1 MLHKFF
7 DKKIRSGANVN
18 ENLKEGKS
26 IHGLKIINIWAA
38 DLAKIRSL
46 STKNW
51 DVRYY
56 MSYKFAPNRVGL
68 SLCRVKKLE
77 QLLMVVLK

>member
-1 MLHKFF
+1 MLLKFF

-38 DLAKIRSL
+38 DLAKMGSL
-46 STKNW
+46 STKN
-51 DVRYY
+51 
-56 MSYKFAPNRVGL
+56 
-68 SLCRVKKLE
+68 
-77 QLLMVVLK
+77 

>member
-7 DKKIRSGANVN
+7 DKKIKSGANVN

-38 DLAKIRSL
+38 DLAKMGSL

-51 DVRYY
+51 DVRY
-56 MSYKFAPNRVGL
+56 
-68 SLCRVKKLE
+68 
-77 QLLMVVLK
+77 LLYVIYVCTK

>member
-7 DKKIRSGANVN
+7 DKKIGSGANVN

-26 IHGLKIINIWAA
+26 IHGLKIINILAA
-38 DLAKIRSL
+38 DLAKVGSL

-51 DVRYY
+51 DVRY
-56 MSYKFAPNRVGL
+56 
-68 SLCRVKKLE
+68 
-77 QLLMVVLK
+77 LLYVI